1 MNKPRIFIVMH
12 YMEIGGA
19 ESSLIGLLEAL
30 DPKRVDIDLF
40 IYSHQGVFMNAI
52 PDYVNVLPEIRIW
65 STMEKPMKK
74 VLLMGYP
81 QVVLARIIAK
91 WRN

>member
-1 MNKPRIFIVMH
+1 MKPRIFIAMH

-40 IYSHQGVFMNAI
+40 ILNSAT
-52 PDYVNVLPEIRIW
+52 L
-65 STMEKPMKK
+65 
-74 VLLMGYP
+74 
-81 QVVLARIIAK
+81 
-91 WRN
+91 

>member
-1 MNKPRIFIVMH
+1 MH

-52 PDYVNVLPEIRIW
+52 PDYVNVLP
-65 STMEKPMKK
+65 
-74 VLLMGYP
+74 
-81 QVVLARIIAK
+81 
-91 WRN
+91 